1 MDNTSYIVW
10 NRNSIINKIGNK
22 ILSYIDSYCIWISD
36 DRFFTRYIT
45 KKDFRIKMQVSFFID
60 NMNISQL
67 IIDMEDSEN
76 INRIPDKIDSLISS
90 WWKEYIDRHSVY
102 YDEFVRRRDVL
113 DE

>member
-1 MDNTSYIVW
+1 
-10 NRNSIINKIGNK
+10 
-22 ILSYIDSYCIWISD
+22 
-36 DRFFTRYIT
+36 
-45 KKDFRIKMQVSFFID
+45 
-60 NMNISQL
+60 
-67 IIDMEDSEN
+67 MEDSEN